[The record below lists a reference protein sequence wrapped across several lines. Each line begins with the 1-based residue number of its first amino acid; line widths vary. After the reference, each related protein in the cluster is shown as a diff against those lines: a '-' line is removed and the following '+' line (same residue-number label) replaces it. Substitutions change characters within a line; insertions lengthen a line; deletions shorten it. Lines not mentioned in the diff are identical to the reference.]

1 MVTMRASGGNGFYLV
16 LLDAPGVQ
24 KKSGGVSSIIFNQG
38 AKAKLTDSTIWVSVC
53 RVGHDL

>member
-1 MVTMRASGGNGFYLV
+1 MALAGSDRVLMLSFSASRCSWGTE
-16 LLDAPGVQ
+16 
-24 KKSGGVSSIIFNQG
+24 KSGGVSSIIFNQG